1 MVRMNK
7 NMLYME
13 NIVKFHETP
22 MSIVSDPYARFTTR
36 VWKEFQDAIDTEL
49 MFSTVFHP
57 QIGGQLE

>member
-49 MFSTVFHP
+49 MFSTIFHP
-57 QIGGQLE
+57 